1 MLDRMLGATGGS
13 SAASSQAASALTR
26 FGLMNTSTGDKQNDE
41 NIKEEDGILSIDVAE
56 RMLKWHAE
64 AIGRCVELSPPTD
77 VFVSLIILTCWFLTS
92 S

>member
-1 MLDRMLGATGGS
+1 MFDRMLGATGGS

-26 FGLMNTSTGDKQNDE
+26 FGLINTNSVDKRDDE
-41 NIKEEDGILSIDVAE
+41 NTKEEDGILAIEVAE

-77 VFVSLIILTCWFLTS
+77 VFVCS
-92 S
+92 SS